1 MGRGSRGSGHQTA
14 RLPVDLTGI
23 ISSAEKNDLITLV
36 NAITETMH
44 RDMSNM
50 FDSPPVR
57 TICEE
62 TEQDHWLSLP
72 LRRRRGSNKENLSV
86 LGKFRESLNGSP
98 SATYEKAHR
107 TIEKEENEAM
117 TPQLRELKKEAL
129 LYFRKWQGSV
139 LQRLR
144 EIIVNESVPYASGSR
159 TRRRGV
165 RGGNRGGRS
174 DRGGRGGACVAAST
188 LAIGPP
194 RAPTIHVDPDL
205 AARHKPLPNTL
216 WSLHVERRKLLLHI
230 ALLALISLQE
240 YNAHSR
246 TLLVCIASSLNLPY
260 KVYEL
265 EEGRLAQGLAKA
277 ALEVPLEDDKMGQ
290 PDEMKAS
297 SKKWKLGLGS
307 ASGSS
312 ASLSLATS
320 LRNVGIGTPQGGLGL
335 TTTAAAGLLGLM
347 AENGFLMGT
356 LFGMNSTRPLAKML
370 ESFVREVQDFALIR
384 LCNSLHY
391 EYTDPRES
399 PVEHRRLRVVVAISG
414 CLLESDDII
423 KPWRSLN
430 SQAEVYAIRWEIAAL
445 MSLGSALETVIKSTA
460 WGRARRDIE
469 ARTIFQ
475 SLMDSTWPEPL
486 LRISK
491 IIDNPWGVGMVRAEK
506 VGAVLADALIRQRF
520 QGDRPVSL
528 IGFSLAARA
537 IYACLMVLAER
548 RQFGVVDSV
557 MMLGTPAP
565 SESRVWLTLKSV
577 VTGRLINVYCESD
590 YILGFLYRTSNT
602 QFGVAGLQEI
612 QGANGVENHCVKT
625 LPREHLSYPSM
636 MGTILRDIGWEGLD
650 IKAVRAET
658 VLPLVQTGRRRV

>member
-23 ISSAEKNDLITLV
+23 ISSAEKNDLTTLV
-36 NAITETMH
+36 NAITENMH
-44 RDMSNM
+44 RDMNNM

-57 TICEE
+57 TIREE

-86 LGKFRESLNGSP
+86 LEKIRESLHGSS

-129 LYFRKWQGSV
+129 VYFRKWQGSV

-144 EIIVNESVPYASGSR
+144 EIIVNESVPYTSGSR

-174 DRGGRGGACVAAST
+174 DRGGRGGACAAAPT
-188 LAIGPP
+188 LAI
-194 RAPTIHVDPDL
+194 
-205 AARHKPLPNTL
+205 
-216 WSLHVERRKLLLHI
+216 
-230 ALLALISLQE
+230 
-240 YNAHSR
+240 
-246 TLLVCIASSLNLPY
+246 
-260 KVYEL
+260 VYEL
-265 EEGRLAQGLAKA
+265 EESRLAQGLAKA
-277 ALEVPLEDDKMGQ
+277 ALEVPQEDDRTGQ

-312 ASLSLATS
+312 APLSLATS

-347 AENGFLMGT
+347 AENGFLMGS
-356 LFGMNSTRPLAKML
+356 LFGMNSARPLGKML
-370 ESFVREVQDFALIR
+370 ESFLREVQDFAFIR

-445 MSLGSALETVIKSTA
+445 MNLGSALETVIKSTA

-469 ARTIFQ
+469 SRTIFQ
-475 SLMDSTWPEPL
+475 SLIDSTWPEPL

-506 VGAVLADALIRQRF
+506 VGAVLADALIRQKF

-650 IKAVRAET
+650 IRAVRAET
-658 VLPLVQTGRRRV
+658 VLPLVQAGRRRV